1 MEVQSAIYRL
11 CHCDISSP
19 KRVRSSTTV
28 GSILAL
34 VRSRFT
40 VHGSPH
46 DFIIIY
52 FPAPGKGALTCLT
65 WAIRKPLAGIGLAF
79 PNAPSCMQGQG

>member
-11 CHCDISSP
+11 CHCDISPP
-19 KRVRSSTTV
+19 KRVRS
-28 GSILAL
+28 IINN
-34 VRSRFT
+34 SRVNIGAGAFT